1 MQINAL
7 PKPGYCCR
15 TMCAT
20 ARHMQTC
27 IRFGLCSF
35 SFLSFSLSLFSS
47 QHLFFLFLLSTNLFS
62 PLSLLLLY
70 FILSAYY
77 LHMLSVNRLMENTFL
92 LTTGALSL
100 VSSMSLLSLPRIG
113 TA

>member
-1 MQINAL
+1 MMQINAL

-35 SFLSFSLSLFSS
+35 SFLSFSLSFP
-47 QHLFFLFLLSTNLFS
+47 LSTCSFFFYSAQIFFPLFPFYFYTLS
-62 PLSLLLLY
+62 CLHIIYTCCPL
-70 FILSAYY
+70 
-77 LHMLSVNRLMENTFL
+77 
-92 LTTGALSL
+92 TG
-100 VSSMSLLSLPRIG
+100 
-113 TA
+113 